1 MLYGYVLVICI
12 IEMGWSVSKWSIFFL
27 PTLIL
32 TTQNVILVQHA
43 SSSELARNT
52 ESQAS
57 PSPPDSEPEQDP
69 QTTHVHTDVWEALS
83 Y

>member
-1 MLYGYVLVICI
+1 MLYRYILGICI
-12 IEMGWSVSKWSIFFL
+12 IEMGWSVSKQSLFFVS
-27 PTLIL
+27 TLIL
-32 TTQNVILVQHA
+32 TTQNEVLVEDA
-43 SSSELARNT
+43 ASSELARNT